1 MFSFQSAFVSFVYLK
16 QPIYYITVF
25 WICQVLFRNFCD
37 FLSHLQKHLLFY
49 PINSY
54 WFPLLFRTTC
64 LLYHISFILSSTF
77 FDFFQNLFVIVAFT
91 RRLNYYITT
100 VLICQA
106 FLKNFL
112 NFFQKLFI
120 TSENNIIIHEKPK
133 KVNKNPSQN
142 QNKNFI
148 KNA

>member
-1 MFSFQSAFVSFVYLK
+1 MFSFQSAFVSFIYLK

-25 WICQVLFRNFCD
+25 WICQVLFSEIFVI

-77 FDFFQNLFVIVAFT
+77 STFFKIFLWLSLSSGDLFIIAYPDAFCQYGNSHNDKLTHHNNFVISV
-91 RRLNYYITT
+91 IQ
-100 VLICQA
+100 I
-106 FLKNFL
+106 LK
-112 NFFQKLFI
+112 I
-120 TSENNIIIHEKPK
+120 
-133 KVNKNPSQN
+133 
-142 QNKNFI
+142 
-148 KNA
+148 

>member
-25 WICQVLFRNFCD
+25 WICQVLFQK
-37 FLSHLQKHLLFY
+37 FLWFFISSSKAFIVLSNQFLLVSFTLSDDLFIISHIFHFVKY
-49 PINSY
+49 
-54 WFPLLFRTTC
+54 
-64 LLYHISFILSSTF
+64 F

-100 VLICQA
+100 ILICQA

-133 KVNKNPSQN
+133 KVNKNP
-142 QNKNFI
+142 
-148 KNA
+148 